1 MQVKF
6 VLWRNRKRKLCKE
19 IDRIKRKA
27 VHCPADYV
35 PFHLF
40 ILLFS
45 ILFHFLLSLWLASL
59 ENLATD
65 SAEDN
70 IKLKTN
76 STELQESGSNN
87 RNKEPED
94 SVERT
99 TPVDWKPQKACYF
112 CVDGKL
118 LTVNERGEVV
128 AEPGPVP
135 AEPELANKVWF
146 CFLIK
151 LNPVNE
157 L

>member
-1 MQVKF
+1 M
-6 VLWRNRKRKLCKE
+6 
-19 IDRIKRKA
+19 D
-27 VHCPADYV
+27 
-35 PFHLF
+35 
-40 ILLFS
+40 
-45 ILFHFLLSLWLASL
+45 SL

-94 SVERT
+94 SVDRT

-135 AEPELANKVWF
+135 AEPELANKVQYSF
-146 CFLIK
+146 IK
-151 LNPVNE
+151 LNLRSMRCGMHKLETNIRPNVPISTF
-157 L
+157 LF